1 MMDERKSAANEAR
14 PKVGFWR
21 DPREPRT
28 FQFPDPQDAVDP
40 NWDPTERA
48 AVIAYL
54 RAGRPDIALCGH
66 SWCRFNCGIPKWDM
80 GAWDLTDDVYTWPE
94 GFVHYLEKHDV
105 KPPEEFLE
113 HVRRQL
119 QNR

>member
-1 MMDERKSAANEAR
+1 MNDTFAANQAR

-21 DPREPRT
+21 DPREPHT

-40 NWDPTERA
+40 EWDPVERA

-54 RAGRPDIALCGH
+54 RAGRHDIPFSGH
-66 SWCRFNCGIPKWDM
+66 SWCRFKCGIPNADM

-94 GFVHYLEKHDV
+94 GFAHYLEKHDV
-105 KPPEEFLE
+105 KPPDAFLA
-113 HVRRQL
+113 HVRSRL
-119 QNR
+119 ARK